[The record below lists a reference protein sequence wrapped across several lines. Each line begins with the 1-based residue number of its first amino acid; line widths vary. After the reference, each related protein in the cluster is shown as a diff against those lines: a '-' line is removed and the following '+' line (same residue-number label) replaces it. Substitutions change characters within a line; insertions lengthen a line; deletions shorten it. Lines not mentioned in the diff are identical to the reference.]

1 MQFVSL
7 LSMSFS
13 ISAFFKT
20 HLLQVKLDGQASV
33 YLEDP
38 LQDFFFLQ
46 YFLLLV
52 CGRSKPICA
61 LNLHEKF
68 LLLCWIKYFTYSVKA
83 RNVADS
89 SRHLFTNTCSLW
101 HIDFEAFQVSNL
113 YNKVDLRSVLNKCSF
128 RVLMIWGD
136 DQILLYYT

>member
-1 MQFVSL
+1 MLYMYYSFYYAAGHKTLTDATIGCSLFHCSPCLSAFL
-7 LSMSFS
+7 LSLKHTSRLSWMVR
-13 ISAFFKT
+13 
-20 HLLQVKLDGQASV
+20 LLCTLRIHSRT
-33 YLEDP
+33 
-38 LQDFFFLQ
+38 FFLQ

-89 SRHLFTNTCSLW
+89 SRHLFTNTCSL
-101 HIDFEAFQVSNL
+101 
-113 YNKVDLRSVLNKCSF
+113 
-128 RVLMIWGD
+128 
-136 DQILLYYT
+136 